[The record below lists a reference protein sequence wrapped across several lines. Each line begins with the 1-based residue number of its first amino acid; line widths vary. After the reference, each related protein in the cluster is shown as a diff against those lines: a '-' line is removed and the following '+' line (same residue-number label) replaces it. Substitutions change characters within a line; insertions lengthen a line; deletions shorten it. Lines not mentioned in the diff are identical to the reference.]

1 MVTTSIT
8 FRLDDDKI
16 HSLRKLTEAKNVSM
30 STLVKYILSSYLER
44 EFICAKEEDEFV
56 PAHKSVLRALFE
68 KMSDEELRVMAVISA
83 NHLRDSALLNY
94 GKFDIDDILSLTASR
109 ANRSGFTLSIFN
121 DFDGDVETLV
131 MQHNMGYRWSIFFTI
146 FMMKLIN
153 DAGYATKS
161 KLADKGWSIELSK
174 GTVEKEMMSKMQYW
188 PKYEFR

>member
-16 HSLRKLTEAKNVSM
+16 HSLRKLTEAKNVNM

-44 EFICAKEEDEFV
+44 EFIYAKEEDEFV
-56 PAHKSVLRALFE
+56 PTHKSVLRALFE

-83 NHLRDSALLNY
+83 NHFRDSALLNY
-94 GKFDIDDILSLTASR
+94 GKFDMDDILSLTASR
-109 ANRSGFTLSIFN
+109 ANRSGFTLRIFN

-161 KLADKGWSIELSK
+161 KLAYNGWSIELSK
-174 GTVEKEMMSKMQYW
+174 ATVAKEMMSEMQYW